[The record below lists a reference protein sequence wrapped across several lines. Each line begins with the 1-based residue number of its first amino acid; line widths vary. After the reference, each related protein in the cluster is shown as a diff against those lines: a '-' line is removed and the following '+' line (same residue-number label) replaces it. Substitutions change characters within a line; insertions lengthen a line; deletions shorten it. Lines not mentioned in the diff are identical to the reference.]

1 MCRRNRLYPF
11 KAQIPPPSI
20 VPRDVGSVHGHRS
33 AAGHWLDL
41 PLGRPAARTQ
51 TPLSWVGLRPSRPS
65 GLCVKLDG
73 RRRLC
78 LHEACKGQCWL
89 QVCARLSNPAIT
101 VTSHMYV
108 HAVGSAQPCL
118 GRAFLV
124 PCASSHRARP
134 RRHRGGQRSF
144 PATGRF
150 DRRVFFALGWLV
162 WVRWSAPWPRSSKI
176 PR

>member
-1 MCRRNRLYPF
+1 M
-11 KAQIPPPSI
+11 
-20 VPRDVGSVHGHRS
+20 
-33 AAGHWLDL
+33 
-41 PLGRPAARTQ
+41 
-51 TPLSWVGLRPSRPS
+51 
-65 GLCVKLDG
+65 KLDG

-101 VTSHMYV
+101 VMSHMYV

-124 PCASSHRARP
+124 PCAPSHRARP
-134 RRHRGGQRSF
+134 RRHRGGQRSC

-150 DRRVFFALGWLV
+150 DRHGFFASGWLV
-162 WVRWSAPWPRSSKI
+162 WVSWSAPWPRSSKI
-176 PR
+176 QKSWSGLRAAAGLSGPVCDMSGARSTRASTSTRRLLRPRAAASVCWLHTPLVSS